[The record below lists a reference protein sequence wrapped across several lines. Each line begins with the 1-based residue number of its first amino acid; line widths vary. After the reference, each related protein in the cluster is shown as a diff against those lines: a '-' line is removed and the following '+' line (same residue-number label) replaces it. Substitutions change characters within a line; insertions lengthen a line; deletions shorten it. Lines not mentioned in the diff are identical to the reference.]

1 MGTFWK
7 GEHGAKGWLL
17 LLLAVVGVGLLIFGG
32 IWEQEDREST
42 GSDGV
47 DNGEEALRIYQSEL
61 EARIRELCAGVAG
74 VSDVR
79 VIVTFAGG
87 YEAVYATERIDGDE
101 RYVILGSGANAEALL
116 LSHAAPKI
124 TGIGVICRGG
134 GNATVR
140 HELLSLLSA
149 AFDLPTN
156 RIYITEAN
164 P

>member
-1 MGTFWK
+1 MISFWK
-7 GEHGAKGWLL
+7 GEHGGKGWLL
-17 LLLAVVGVGLLIFGG
+17 ILLALIGVGLLIFGG
-32 IWEQEDREST
+32 IWEK
-42 GSDGV
+42 
-47 DNGEEALRIYQSEL
+47 EETERPADHATNVEETLRAYQTEL
-61 EARIRELCAGVAG
+61 ETRIREICASTAG

-79 VIVTFAGG
+79 VIVTLASGF
-87 YEAVYATERIDGDE
+87 EAVYATELIDGDE
-101 RYVILGSGANAEALL
+101 RYVILGNGSNAEALL

-140 HELLSLLSA
+140 RELIALLSA

-156 RIYITEAN
+156 RIYITEAK